1 MNIKSRRV
9 KLTKARTQC
18 GKIISK
24 DKIALMR
31 CEVDF
36 NRLIKTHKPLLRFLC
51 TDLKCT
57 DLSFVKS
64 IYPGNDMLML

>member
-24 DKIALMR
+24 DKIALIY
-31 CEVDF
+31 VK
-36 NRLIKTHKPLLRFLC
+36 LTL
-51 TDLKCT
+51 TD
-57 DLSFVKS
+57 
-64 IYPGNDMLML
+64 